1 MHLCFSF
8 QPTLR
13 LGVLAALISLG
24 RLPASCMRK
33 GVKLRANLGLQIQ
46 LAAQSAQRAL
56 ESALLESGRNVV
68 RFSLIKRPM
77 ELHGLRVG
85 LIPNRR
91 STDPA

>member
-1 MHLCFSF
+1 VHLCFSF

-46 LAAQSAQRAL
+46 LAPSAQDQRAL
-56 ESALLESGRNVV
+56 ESALLDLAAV
-68 RFSLIKRPM
+68 
-77 ELHGLRVG
+77 LRDA
-85 LIPNRR
+85 R
-91 STDPA
+91 